1 MFFLDARVRLV
12 NFSSW
17 LLKINLLNKIY
28 LDIAIIA
35 QRVDRGIEQLRE
47 MGILAMTTEERARR
61 ILQEFGG
68 NLDAAVNAILE
79 NSTEFD

>member
-1 MFFLDARVRLV
+1 M
-12 NFSSW
+12 
-17 LLKINLLNKIY
+17 
-28 LDIAIIA
+28 IA

-61 ILQEFGG
+61 ILQEFGV
-68 NLDAAVNAILE
+68 NVDAAVNAILE